1 MPTKA
6 AASCDSYCSS
16 APDTVPTTSML
27 DTFLQLLPPLQQLCP
42 LGQLWWFLSSHGAQL
57 NAPTIGAPSLHE
69 FIIVNTLSFPKF
81 FEIGEWG
88 RDEIW
93 PAFLSSL
100 SVGVSSKL
108 ALWTPHFSS
117 PVNKHCPRGK
127 EIDVFPSSLFL
138 QLLQQQ
144 WIPVQQLCQ
153 LGQLW
158 WSFSSYCPWKLLHIS
173 TATTTPKALE
183 GRKAW
188 IMPHD
193 CWSRVWSWSPL
204 INLLR
209 KIELLATLFNSSFC
223 TSLLITGLCKEE
235 EEKVRRD
242 GVGRGV
248 RFIRKKGPLL

>member
-1 MPTKA
+1 MPPRTA
-6 AASCDSYCSS
+6 VVVPLFSWCTAQCPNDRSIFSPRVHYCEYPFISKVLWDWGVRQRWNL
-16 APDTVPTTSML
+16 AC
-27 DTFLQLLPPLQQLCP
+27 LPFQSLCWCFIKV
-42 LGQLWWFLSSHGAQL
+42 G
-57 NAPTIGAPSLHE
+57 SL
-69 FIIVNTLSFPKF
+69 
-81 FEIGEWG
+81 
-88 RDEIW
+88 
-93 PAFLSSL
+93 
-100 SVGVSSKL
+100 
-108 ALWTPHFSS
+108 
-117 PVNKHCPRGK
+117 VNKHCPRGE
-127 EIDVFPSSLFL
+127 EIDVFLSSPFL
-138 QLLQQQ
+138 QSLRQQ

-158 WSFSSYCPWKLLHIS
+158 WFFPSYCPWKLLHIS

-223 TSLLITGLCKEE
+223 MSLLITGLCREE
-235 EEKVRRD
+235 EEKVRRA